1 MPQFVLRYTPVM
13 IEKLTPC
20 SQVPGMKLIQPMI
33 RKEEQQ
39 SDRFLDYFYKKCA
52 SSLYAPLLENV
63 PEHKNVTSMSLPGID
78 PVIGSFTPLTAF
90 PLELSRAHSDLY
102 LYLCDLLCGFMLQ
115 HSYQSHFFVLGNNL
129 ASRVASLL
137 YAREKHLRLGTLF
150 ILSFLLFTHQSA

>member
-1 MPQFVLRYTPVM
+1 
-13 IEKLTPC
+13 
-20 SQVPGMKLIQPMI
+20 MKLIQPMI

-39 SDRFLDYFYKKCA
+39 SDRFLDYFYKRCA

-63 PEHKNVTSMSLPGID
+63 PEHKNVTSMSPPRID
-78 PVIGSFTPLTAF
+78 TDSRLLIPPPAF

-129 ASRVASLL
+129 DSRIASLL
-137 YAREKHLRLGTLF
+137 YAREKHLRLGTP
-150 ILSFLLFTHQSA
+150 SFLFFLTIHSYFNLLSCPSFLPDLSTA

>member
-1 MPQFVLRYTPVM
+1 
-13 IEKLTPC
+13 
-20 SQVPGMKLIQPMI
+20 MKLIQPMI

-63 PEHKNVTSMSLPGID
+63 PEHKNVTSMSMPRID
-78 PVIGSFTPLTAF
+78 PDIRSFTSLAAF

-137 YAREKHLRLGTLF
+137 YAREKHLRLGSSF
-150 ILSFLLFTHQSA
+150 HSFLLTIHSYFNLLSRPSFLPDLSTA